1 MEELYMAKCKPPALL
16 AFLLFVVA
24 PLAPAQFDSVRVQV
38 VDVGQGDGI
47 LIRTP
52 NQRWIVIDAGTNKNM
67 ARAMQEEWG
76 VDRIALTVVS
86 HRHFDHHGGMDEVLS
101 EVPVERFFGITKN
114 CVGTASDDKVR
125 DALAEKNIPVLPLDT
140 SSLEIDGVRLR
151 FLVPTERAKCPQDEN
166 NNSVIARLD
175 YGEFSMLFVGD
186 AEEAERAWLVANHS
200 DLLDVDVLK
209 ASHHGSHNGTS
220 PDWLAAVAPEHVVI
234 SAGVNGTFKH
244 PREVAVDA
252 YIAATGGRLF
262 CTNRQGTV
270 RVYGYRDGRVRITKQ
285 YQTDKSCVYD
295 GTHY

>member
-1 MEELYMAKCKPPALL
+1 MEELPMAKRKPLVLLALL
-16 AFLLFVVA
+16 LLVVA

-67 ARAMQEEWG
+67 ARAMQDEWG
-76 VDRIALTVVS
+76 VDRLALAVIS

-101 EVPVERFFGITKN
+101 EVPVELFFGITQD

-125 DALAEKNIPVLPLDT
+125 TVLTEEGIPVLPLDT
-140 SSLEIDGVRLR
+140 SNLEVDGVRLR
-151 FLVPTERAKCPQDEN
+151 FLVPTERAECPDDEN
-166 NNSVIARLD
+166 DNSVIVRLD

-186 AEEAERAWLVANHS
+186 AEESERAWLVGNHAA
-200 DLLDVDVLK
+200 LLDVDVLK

-220 PDWLAAVAPEHVVI
+220 QDWLDAVTPDHVVI
-234 SAGVNGTFKH
+234 SAGVHGTFKH
-244 PREVAVDA
+244 PRKVAIDA

-262 CTNRQGTV
+262 CTNRHGTV
-270 RVYGYRDGRVRITKQ
+270 RVYGFRDGRVRITKQ
-285 YQTDKSCVYD
+285 RQTDKSCVYD